1 MMGWGGKKGLPN
13 PFLFGSYKL
22 PQRINMRESI
32 LTEAQN
38 VYKSRISGLTDLS
51 ALTALSQGRFRKVK

>member
-22 PQRINMRESI
+22 PQRMSILRGSI

-51 ALTALSQGRFRKVK
+51 ALTLSQGRFRKVK